1 RAAVPARSASAR
13 AGGRPRWRPAPF
25 LQFGRAW
32 RASGGCFCQSWRIAS
47 FVHTVCPGGP
57 DYIRTGG
64 VLMETKGWKSFWT
77 ALWVSLLVLLPL
89 VARSEEHTSELQSRF
104 DLVCRLLLEKKKH
117 DIQTITQIAD
127 QQ

>member
-25 LQFGRAW
+25 LQFGRPW
-32 RASGGCFCQSWRIAS
+32 RPSGGCFCQSWRIAS

-89 VARSEEHTSELQSRF
+89 VAGTAVLAQRQAAGRVRASESQSGVPVQLPR
-104 DLVCRLLLEKKKH
+104 EENH
-117 DIQTITQIAD
+117 
-127 QQ
+127 